1 MISRRPDLKYSPQFI
16 SKTLTCQ
23 PSQFLAMTQF
33 QPQLDVLCVGH
44 ASYDLVFSVPYHP
57 GQDEKMFA
65 DNLLDCGGGPAANAA
80 VTAARLGFKAAF
92 SGYLGRDAF
101 GESHYSELQNHGID
115 TRLVCR
121 GDSPTPLSTILV
133 KPDGKRALI
142 NYKGNTKA
150 LAEDAIDYAGISSK
164 TVLFDGHEP
173 HISLALLAQLDANT
187 PTILDAG
194 SLHAGTQLLM
204 DKVTYLVCSE
214 KFAMQYAGDVQTALF
229 KLAALAPN
237 VVITLG
243 EHGLIWQ
250 RGHETGKLTAPQVT
264 AIDSTGAGDAF
275 HGAFAAA
282 VAANMAWSDLL
293 RYASVAGA
301 LCCTKTGARPGLP
314 NAHELDTLLASWQ

>member
-1 MISRRPDLKYSPQFI
+1 MPNKQHQF
-16 SKTLTCQ
+16 
-23 PSQFLAMTQF
+23 
-33 QPQLDVLCVGH
+33 DVLCVGH

-57 GQDEKMFA
+57 NQDEKIVA
-65 DNLLDCGGGPAANAA
+65 DNLLGCGGGPAANAA

-92 SGYLGRDAF
+92 AGYLGCDTF
-101 GESHYSELQNHGID
+101 GNNHYAELQSQGVD
-115 TRLVCR
+115 TRFIHR

-142 NYKGNTKA
+142 NYKGITQA
-150 LAEDAIDYAGISSK
+150 LAADAINFVNITTK

-173 HISLALLAQLDANT
+173 HVSLDLLARLDPNT

-194 SLHAGTQLLM
+194 SLHQGTRLLM
-204 DKVTYLVCSE
+204 DKVDYLVCSE
-214 KFAMQYAGDVQTALF
+214 KFALQYAGDVQTALV
-229 KLAALAPN
+229 KLAAVSPN

-250 RGHETGKLTAPQVT
+250 RGNQTGQLPAPPVA
-264 AIDSTGAGDAF
+264 AIDTTGAGDAF

-282 VAANMAWSDLL
+282 IAANMDWLEVL

-301 LCCTKTGARPGLP
+301 LCCTKMGARPGLP
-314 NAHELDTLLASWQ
+314 YQQELDALLASWQ